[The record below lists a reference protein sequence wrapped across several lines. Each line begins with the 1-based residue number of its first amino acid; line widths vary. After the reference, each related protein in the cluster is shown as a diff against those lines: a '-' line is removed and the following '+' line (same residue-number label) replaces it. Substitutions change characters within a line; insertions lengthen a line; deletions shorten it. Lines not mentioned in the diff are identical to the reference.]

1 MNNNAISHRSV
12 MHLRDGA
19 HFEVVYDTRDH
30 FRLRVGTFIGS
41 HLSMNLD
48 VFMQPSHARE
58 LLQALSDALYVH
70 DIMDAT
76 NNTQNKED

>member
-1 MNNNAISHRSV
+1 MNNNAISHMSV

-19 HFEVVYDTRDH
+19 HFEVVEGNRDH

-58 LLQALSDALYVH
+58 LLQALTDALWVH
-70 DIMDAT
+70 DNMHAT